1 MVHSEDVLSMGEFA
15 VFCGLFLT
23 ALTIGDKVPAFAL
36 FSNKILK
43 ERSSIF

>member
-23 ALTIGDKVPAFAL
+23 ATIGDKVPAFAL